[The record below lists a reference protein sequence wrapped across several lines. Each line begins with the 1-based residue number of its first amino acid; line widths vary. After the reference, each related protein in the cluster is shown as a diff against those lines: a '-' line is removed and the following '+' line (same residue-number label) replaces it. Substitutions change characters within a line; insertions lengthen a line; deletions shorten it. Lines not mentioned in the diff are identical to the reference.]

1 MAVLFL
7 PKHMRSSQS
16 GDATRHTLTEGS
28 STKSL
33 ISIPGGTKVR
43 KGKTKGDSDRKTIDV
58 TTKPNFALDPPT
70 EKTFSGKT
78 WLKPAVLNTKQ
89 FLGSTAPSIPI
100 LSLQEICIPHLGLS
114 RGSGGHQTRNHQGAL
129 KNPDGQTTPGDG
141 DKRAKWQLAKLC
153 LLTASRGVRAPGGA
167 RPGVHQSCLTS
178 LEEGLSQHNLS
189 LRTECL

>member
-1 MAVLFL
+1 MMAVLFL
-7 PKHMRSSQS
+7 PKHMRSRQL

-78 WLKPAVLNTKQ
+78 
-89 FLGSTAPSIPI
+89 
-100 LSLQEICIPHLGLS
+100 
-114 RGSGGHQTRNHQGAL
+114 
-129 KNPDGQTTPGDG
+129 
-141 DKRAKWQLAKLC
+141 
-153 LLTASRGVRAPGGA
+153 
-167 RPGVHQSCLTS
+167 
-178 LEEGLSQHNLS
+178 
-189 LRTECL
+189 